1 MKHYLR
7 AALWLLLAYHGIFFL
22 VPVILG
28 SLPILL
34 VLERGASYDWTAL
47 LAFLI
52 VNAALFATTF
62 LCYRHIFH
70 RHQALKASLAGSCLL
85 LLAVAAAIRVMYPS
99 ILWPLDIVS
108 IVLLAGVI
116 LNSRRLSAPI
126 S

>member
-52 VNAALFATTF
+52 VNAALFAATF
-62 LCYRHIFH
+62 LCYRQIFH
-70 RHQALKASLAGSCLL
+70 RHQALKASLAWSCLL
-85 LLAVAAAIRVMYPS
+85 LLAVAASIRVMYPS
-99 ILWPLDIVS
+99 ILWPLDVLS
-108 IVLLAGVI
+108 IVILAI
-116 LNSRRLSAPI
+116 TALSSKHIITPTA
-126 S
+126 